1 MGISINQLSQSAQ
14 KQALD
19 KLMAQ
24 NRVAAPKGNK
34 YHNQRTT
41 RGNLTFDSKKEAQR
55 FDALGFLLEEGAIR
69 NLKLQCDFTLQEEHT
84 TPDGERVRAI
94 RYKADFVYERETT
107 TDAQGQTHWVTM
119 VEDVKS
125 SATRTKDYIIK
136 RKLMQERYGISI
148 VEV

>member
-55 FDALGFLLEEGAIR
+55 FDTLKLLLDAGEIR
-69 NLKLQCDFTLQEEHT
+69 NLKLQCDFTLQEAYT

-94 RYKADFVYERETT
+94 RYKADFAYERNTMP
-107 TDAQGQTHWVTM
+107 DAQGQAYWAKA

-125 SATRTKDYIIK
+125 SATKTKDYIIK

>member
-24 NRVAAPKGNK
+24 NRTAAPKGSK

-55 FDALGFLLEEGAIR
+55 FGELQILLIAGAIR
-69 NLKLQCDFTLQEEHT
+69 NLKLQCDFTLQEAYT

-94 RYKADFVYERETT
+94 RYKADFIYERESGP
-107 TDAQGQTHWVTM
+107 DAQRQACWKLV

-125 SATRTKDYIIK
+125 SATKTKDYIIK